1 MKKIPITATA
11 LGISLLMTS
20 VPEAMA
26 ASTTKATTTA
36 SKTTTSTSA
45 KKTVVHTLAN
55 LSPIKITAK
64 STVQLTD
71 VNILTLDEESI
82 LTYTL
87 VIKNGDAK
95 TLDLLDYWSK
105 VKSASGTTYS
115 TSLMTK
121 DKDKKKLS
129 AGSSTTLTY
138 VAKVGKNVKIS
149 DLIFQIIKWDFS
161 QAGYESLKGQFKI
174 PATYMTSTPSNYSK
188 TLNVFDTPIKA
199 KVSQVASFVSGD
211 YNFVNVS
218 LDMTNIGYK
227 IFEDPKVKF
236 VIKTASGASYPMSA
250 DPTSIDYKIQPQDTK
265 SLNLM
270 TSIPKSINLSKM
282 ELQLVQ
288 DDETTKLGLPIATM
302 QLPSASNKSLA
313 IEPNVE
319 KFIPVGSGK
328 IAASFAGATILK
340 SFDEHNLSMRL
351 NLRNTSGSTVTM
363 PKYQFVIQ
371 TSDGYRLP
379 ILTQATENLTLQPLE
394 ERVLNLNVTIPANVS
409 SVKPQLFMNLP
420 SVADSKDT
428 FSYPVGIFAIP
439 EIQPVQNM
447 MGQSQFVQTANGI
460 VGFTLESIQR
470 LPWSDGDLV
479 SAKIKINNTSYKTIM
494 LPELAG
500 LLKIDSAKLTTDS
513 KLISTQSV
521 GLLGGNTST
530 DVYVVSKVPGYLD
543 FSQLQ
548 ISLLEKIG
556 EGTSEWIQFI
566 NAGSLPELP
575 TIAKGETYTI
585 KTQGRSQELKAV
597 RSYVY
602 SGTSSDLIYA
612 ELEAKNIE
620 DHQIDLSQFAGAFQ
634 GSGGKTYKATVSQVE
649 TSTAPEEKSIIALW
663 AKIPK
668 SISTSDLKLVVG
680 EGIADNKLTP
690 VKGES
695 TGYVNA
701 AALELSVIQ
710 PQVKTTLSDLEL
722 FPYTLSVKN
731 VRAKL
736 SGSTSVNVIFDYN
749 MKRNMEYTT
758 GEFTHKYLFEA
769 VDSTGRTFEKEFT
782 PETDLKVTNGGSI
795 SFSFDDSIFEGRKA
809 GSMQLN
815 VYDLFQGQ
823 KIKLGSQGLYY
834 TSTELE

>member
-1 MKKIPITATA
+1 MKKIPTTAAA
-11 LGISLLMTS
+11 LGITLLLTNS
-20 VPEAMA
+20 HGAIA
-26 ASTTKATTTA
+26 AEKTIT
-36 SKTTTSTSA
+36 KTTTKTPV
-45 KKTVVHTLAN
+45 KQTKTVVHTLAN
-55 LSPIKITAK
+55 LSPVKITAK

-87 VIKNGDAK
+87 VIKNGDGK

-105 VKSASGTTYS
+105 VKTASGTTYS

-149 DLIFQIIKWDFS
+149 DLLFQIIKWDFS
-161 QAGYESLKGQFKI
+161 QSGYESLKGQFKI
-174 PATYMTSTPSNYSK
+174 PATYLTSTPPDQSK
-188 TLNVFDTPIKA
+188 TLRVFDTPIKA
-199 KVSQVASFVSGD
+199 KVSQVATFVSGD
-211 YNFVNVS
+211 YNYVNVS
-218 LDMTNIGYK
+218 LDLTNIGYK

-236 VIKTASGASYPMSA
+236 VIKTSSGASYPMSA
-250 DPTSIDYKIQPQDTK
+250 DTTSTEYKIQPQDTK

-270 TSIPKSINLSKM
+270 TSIPKSIILSKM

-288 DDETTKLGLPIATM
+288 DDETTKLSLPIATM
-302 QLPSASNKSLA
+302 QLPGASNKSLA
-313 IEPNVE
+313 IEPNIE
-319 KFIPVGSGK
+319 KFIPLGSGK
-328 IAASFAGATILK
+328 IAVSFTGATIVQ

-351 NLRNTSGSTVTM
+351 NLRNTSGTTVTI
-363 PKYQFVIQ
+363 PKYQFEIQ

-379 ILTQATENLTLQPLE
+379 ISTQATENVTLQPLE
-394 ERVLNLNVTIPANVS
+394 ERVLNLSVTIPASVS

-439 EIQPVQNM
+439 EVKPVQNM
-447 MGQSQFVQTANGI
+447 IGQKQFVQTTNGI

-479 SAKIKINNTSYKTIM
+479 SAKINIRNTGNKTII
-494 LPELAG
+494 LPEMTG
-500 LLKIDSAKLTTDS
+500 LLKIDSAKLTADS
-513 KLISTQSV
+513 KLITTQSS
-521 GLLGGNTST
+521 GLLGANTST
-530 DVYVVSKVPGYLD
+530 DVYVVSKVPGYID

-548 ISLLEKIG
+548 ISLLEKVG
-556 EGTSEWIQFI
+556 ESNSEWVQFI

-575 TIAKGETYTI
+575 TIAMGESHTI
-585 KTQGRSQELKAV
+585 DTPGHSEELKAV
-597 RSYVY
+597 RSYIY
-602 SGTSSDLIYA
+602 NGISSDLIYA
-612 ELEAKNIE
+612 ELEAKNLE
-620 DHQIDLSQFAGAFQ
+620 DHQIDLSQFAGSFQ
-634 GSGGKTYKATVSQVE
+634 ASDGKTYKATVSQVE
-649 TSTAPEEKSIIALW
+649 TSTGPDEKSIIALW

-668 SISTSDLKLVVG
+668 SITTSDLKLVVG
-680 EGIADNKLTP
+680 EGITDNKLTP

-710 PQVKTTLSDLEL
+710 PQLKTNLTEL
-722 FPYTLSVKN
+722 AMFPYTLSVKN

-736 SGSTSVNVIFDYN
+736 SGSTSVNVTFDYN
-749 MKRNMEYTT
+749 MKRNMDYTI
-758 GEFTHKYLFEA
+758 GEFTHKYLFEV
-769 VDSTGRTFEKEFT
+769 VDSTGRTFEKEFA
-782 PETDLKVTNGGSI
+782 PETDIKVTNGGSA
-795 SFSFDDSIFEGRKA
+795 SFSFDDAVFEGREA
-809 GSMQLN
+809 GSLQLN

-823 KIKLGSQGLYY
+823 KIKLGSQGFYY
-834 TSTELE
+834 TSTGLE